1 MIAKQTATKKIRPKP
16 GVDFEQPARGGS
28 PRNPE
33 HSSGHKGISRVDYL
47 KRNSHGWYVRVP
59 WKGEMHAKFFSDS
72 AHGGRESALAKAIRY
87 RNRIEKELGKP
98 RTDRIVMISHPR
110 NETGV
115 LGVHKV
121 LKEGAPV
128 YEVTWSPEPN
138 LVKRTSVSIRKYGEE
153 KAFKMA
159 CTIRRRKEKE
169 VFGAALGND

>member
-1 MIAKQTATKKIRPKP
+1 MSESPTPKKKVRLKP
-16 GVDFEQPARGGS
+16 GEDFKQPSRGGS

-59 WKGEMHAKFFSDS
+59 WKGEVHARFFSDS
-72 AHGGRESALAKAIRY
+72 VHGGRDSALAKAIRY
-87 RNRIEKELGKP
+87 RNRIEKEIGKP
-98 RTDRIVMISHPR
+98 RSDRIVMISHPR

-115 LGVHKV
+115 LGVHKI
-121 LKEGAPV
+121 LKQGAPV

-138 LVKRTSVSIRKYGEE
+138 LVKRTSVSIFKYGEE

-159 CTIRRRKEKE
+159 CRIRREKEKE
-169 VFGAALGND
+169 VFGAALGNV